1 MNLILLFHED
11 FKDMTHVR
19 LSDYRA
25 DHIRDILRSYEGQ
38 TLRVG
43 LVNQGV
49 GEGTITALEKD
60 FVELKVSLPHKKP
73 PAPLLSLIL
82 ALPRPQ
88 TLKKVLE
95 VSATFGIRQLTLINA
110 QRVEKSFFNSKLLKE
125 EAWKKHIRLGLEQ
138 GGQTFFPEI
147 KIYHSL
153 GKFFSES
160 LPSLTASSPIRLIA
174 TPDTESSLWDTP
186 LASSHEEKDILCALG
201 PEGGWRKNELEDFE
215 NEGFQQICLGTPIL
229 RVENAVCALF
239 SQIKLLSLRPH
250 QTKSSSKKK

>member
-1 MNLILLFHED
+1 MNLILLFPED
-11 FKDMTHVR
+11 FKDTTHVR

-25 DHIRDILRSYEGQ
+25 DHIRDILRSYKGQ

-43 LVNQGV
+43 FVNGGV
-49 GEGTITALEKD
+49 GEGTITVLAKNS
-60 FVELKVSLPHKKP
+60 VELKVSIPHQKP
-73 PAPLLSLIL
+73 LVPPLSLIL

-95 VSATFGIRQLTLINA
+95 VSATFGIRQLLLINA
-110 QRVEKSFFNSKLLKE
+110 ERVEKSFFSSKLLKD

-153 GKFFSES
+153 HNFFSEV
-160 LPSLTASSPIRLIA
+160 LPTLMTSSPIKLLA
-174 TPDTESSLWDTP
+174 TPDTKSSLWETP
-186 LASSHEEKDILCALG
+186 LASTHEKKGVFCALG
-201 PEGGWRKNELEDFE
+201 PEGGWRKEETESFE
-215 NEGFQQICLGTPIL
+215 RRGFQKICLGTPIL

-239 SQIKLLSLRPH
+239 SQIKLLSLRPYH
-250 QTKSSSKKK
+250 TKPAPKKK